1 MSVAS
6 CEDAATD
13 APAHRAPRRR
23 AALRAR
29 FVPPLLTPCTQPEM
43 RNTTPRACAA
53 ATWPSR
59 VHIRRHASGAP
70 DREYAQSRARSRAR
84 AHPLLGDSRI
94 PTPRWGTR
102 GNQVRSLAEQVA
114 CAAPRVGKPQPM
126 RLPDAR
132 RGAGEP
138 QEPVAKRPAS
148 RPARALLPRHLPE
161 LARFATAKCGWAVMR
176 RPRDRV
182 PAALR
187 PPTRPKTSVCAPQRG
202 WGASQG
208 AHHCWLPFRQRVH
221 RARAHKAC
229 GSGSFIE
236 RTKSEFLA
244 LARTELVLRILT
256 LPRTTSRIAR
266 LSAVVLGFLNPSESL
281 ERRCPFHRTQVF
293 FIILKGKAH
302 THQHEQA

>member
-1 MSVAS
+1 
-6 CEDAATD
+6 
-13 APAHRAPRRR
+13 
-23 AALRAR
+23 
-29 FVPPLLTPCTQPEM
+29 M

-187 PPTRPKTSVCAPQRG
+187 PPTRPKPPSAPRSAA
-202 WGASQG
+202 GARRRVLTIAGYHSGNESTEPEPTKLVGQVPLLKELSPNF
-208 AHHCWLPFRQRVH
+208 WLWPAQNLF
-221 RARAHKAC
+221 
-229 GSGSFIE
+229 
-236 RTKSEFLA
+236 SEF
-244 LARTELVLRILT
+244 
-256 LPRTTSRIAR
+256 
-266 LSAVVLGFLNPSESL
+266 
-281 ERRCPFHRTQVF
+281 
-293 FIILKGKAH
+293 
-302 THQHEQA
+302 